1 MIKHACLILLGLSLL
16 MLSDARGEPGDE
28 GPPPGEL
35 QFGDWS
41 LEEDGV
47 HGILEIT
54 WEWSGGSLAGFQFD
68 LTGVEIIK
76 VSGGMA
82 DEFDFTLAWLD
93 DTALG
98 FLSVLGPIPP
108 IDQPRVLV
116 LVEFVL
122 NGEDIIRLENVV
134 CSDPDA
140 QAIEVIHDSVIDPWG
155 EDCCADLDEDG
166 IVDGADL
173 TTLLGAW
180 GEPSKYDLD
189 GDGVIDGADLTI
201 LLGCWGPCD

>member
-1 MIKHACLILLGLSLL
+1 MIKRVCLIFLGMSFLL
-16 MLSDARGEPGDE
+16 LSDARGETAGD
-28 GPPPGEL
+28 GPPSAEL
-35 QFGDWS
+35 GFGNWS
-41 LEEDGV
+41 LEEDGL

-54 WEWSGGSLAGFQFD
+54 WKWAGGSLAGFQFD
-68 LTGVEIIK
+68 LTGVEITK

-82 DEFDFTLAWLD
+82 EEFDFTIAWLD

-116 LVEFVL
+116 LVEFIL
-122 NGEDIIRLENVV
+122 NGEDTLRLENVV

-140 QAIEVIHDSVIDPWG
+140 MAIEVVHDDVIDPYAS
-155 EDCCADLDEDG
+155 DCCGDLNGDG
-166 IVDGADL
+166 VVDGADL
-173 TTLLGAW
+173 TILLGEW
-180 GEPSKYDLD
+180 GEFGGNDLD
-189 GDGVIDGADLTI
+189 GDGRIDGADLTI